1 VTTGL
6 NAYQRIQ
13 VETSS
18 PAGLITLLFDGLRT
32 DLYGAE
38 MGLRQADNERAH
50 ARLLR
55 AQEIVM
61 ELMSSLDPAGGE
73 IPERL
78 GALYDYIYRRL
89 IEANLHKDIAIVREL
104 AGLVEPIAEAWKI
117 AADTAATNIEAPGRG
132 Q

>member
-1 VTTGL
+1 VTTTGL
-6 NAYQRIQ
+6 STYQRIQ

-18 PAGLITLLFDGLRT
+18 PAGLITLLFDALRT

-38 MGLRQADNERAH
+38 TALRASDHERAH

-61 ELMSSLDPAGGE
+61 ELMTSLDPAGGE
-73 IPERL
+73 IPEQL
-78 GALYDYIYRRL
+78 AALYEYMYRRL
-89 IEANLHKDIAIVREL
+89 VEANLHKDLAIVGEV
-104 AGLVEPIAEAWKI
+104 AKLVEPIAEAWKT
-117 AADTAATNIEAPGRG
+117 AVATAANERG

>member
-1 VTTGL
+1 MTTTGL

-18 PAGLITLLFDGLRT
+18 PAGLITLLFDALRT
-32 DLYGAE
+32 DLYGAD
-38 MGLRQADNERAH
+38 MGLTQGDNEKVH

-61 ELMSSLDPAGGE
+61 ELMTSLDPAGGE

-78 GALYDYIYRRL
+78 SALYDYLYRRL
-89 IEANLHKDIAIVREL
+89 IEANLHKDQAIVREV
-104 AGLVEPIAEAWKI
+104 AALVEPISEAWKV
-117 AADTAATNIEAPGRG
+117 AALAAATERE

>member
-1 VTTGL
+1 MTTTGL
-6 NAYQRIQ
+6 STYQRIQ

-18 PAGLITLLFDGLRT
+18 PAGLITLLFDALRT

-38 MGLRQADNERAH
+38 TALRESDNERAH

-61 ELMSSLDPAGGE
+61 ELMTSLDPAGGE
-73 IPERL
+73 IPQQL
-78 GALYDYIYRRL
+78 AALYEYMHRRL
-89 IEANLHKDIAIVREL
+89 IEANLQKDLAIVREV
-104 AGLVEPIAEAWKI
+104 AALVEPIAEAWKQ
-117 AADTAATNIEAPGRG
+117 AAEAAANERG